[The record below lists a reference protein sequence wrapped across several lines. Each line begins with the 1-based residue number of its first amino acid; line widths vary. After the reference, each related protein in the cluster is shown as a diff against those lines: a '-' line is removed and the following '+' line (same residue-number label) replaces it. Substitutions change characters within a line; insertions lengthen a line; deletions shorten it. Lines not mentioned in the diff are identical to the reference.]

1 MKLAK
6 RKKKWYEFQLLNLML
21 QSTDLANNLYLF
33 RQLFNVFGEE
43 EMIDSY
49 VKLQIPSLA

>member
-6 RKKKWYEFQLLNLML
+6 RKKKWYEFQLLNVML
-21 QSTDLANNLYLF
+21 QSTRLANNLYLF
-33 RQLFNVFGEE
+33 RKLFNVFGEE